1 MAYNP
6 KEVAELIANRKEED
20 LAEALRPR
28 IEQIAKIV
36 SSLKNGRGIV
46 NTVGNDFDIY
56 IRTGAYY
63 SKEEVSFS
71 YFCGYYKNRL
81 GLELTYSV
89 ADENGEYPV
98 AYSITMPAEFV
109 TCEDKDLKKVVI
121 TQIYDDL
128 FRLTERKRREY
139 KEARDELVKFLTD
152 YDEFICVKEDEAEA
166 KEGET
171 CSQKT

>member
-6 KEVAELIANRKEED
+6 KEVAKLIAMREED

-36 SSLKNGRGIV
+36 SSLKIGLNIA
-46 NTVGNDFDIY
+46 NTVGNDFYTY
-56 IRTGAYY
+56 IKTGAYS
-63 SKEEVSFS
+63 SKEEVSFY
-71 YFCGYYKNRL
+71 YFCNYAKDCL
-81 GLELTYSV
+81 GLALTYSF

-98 AYSITMPAEFV
+98 EYSITMPAEFA

-128 FRLTERKRREY
+128 FMNAERKRREY
-139 KEARDELVKFLTD
+139 KEASKQVKKFLVA
-152 YDEFICVKEDEAEA
+152 YDEFIGCEEETEA
-166 KEGET
+166 KGGEE